1 MTPLYLAMGH
11 TVFFPQKKI
20 DRRRMEGFT
29 ASFLVNRNAGT
40 RQKLVISSH
49 NDQMYISKDTEF
61 VHMSY
66 RVSEYYTVG
75 QNPTRPN
82 SPALNGWSSSI
93 RQICFILPFF
103 VFPQNLI
110 KLDNVL
116 RAWVL
121 QHHQVSPKSD
131 EKQKSFI
138 YNTLIGIVR
147 PSERQV
153 NLAKDRINSVQLL
166 GLQH

>member
-1 MTPLYLAMGH
+1 MGH

-66 RVSEYYTVG
+66 RV
-75 QNPTRPN
+75 
-82 SPALNGWSSSI
+82 
-93 RQICFILPFF
+93 
-103 VFPQNLI
+103 
-110 KLDNVL
+110 
-116 RAWVL
+116 
-121 QHHQVSPKSD
+121 
-131 EKQKSFI
+131 
-138 YNTLIGIVR
+138 
-147 PSERQV
+147 
-153 NLAKDRINSVQLL
+153 
-166 GLQH
+166 